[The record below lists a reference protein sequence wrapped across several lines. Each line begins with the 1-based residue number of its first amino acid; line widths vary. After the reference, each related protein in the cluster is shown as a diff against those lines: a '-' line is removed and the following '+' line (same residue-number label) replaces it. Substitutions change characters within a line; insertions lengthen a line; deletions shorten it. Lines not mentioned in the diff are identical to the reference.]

1 MKKLVHILSLFMII
15 WNVSAQSGTIS
26 GTIKNNQNQ
35 PLENVNV
42 VLKGT
47 TIGTRT
53 NLEGQFTLNN
63 IQNGNHTVSISHI
76 GFASKE
82 ITINLANFNDLGILI
97 LQENNQALEEIVL
110 NGKVNKYRR
119 EESTVVS
126 KMPLKDIENPQVYNA
141 IPSELLKEQVVTNFN
156 DALKNATGVTRL
168 WESTGRNGDGAE
180 FYSMRGFAVQP
191 TMTNGLP
198 SLTNTTIDPIN
209 VDNIEVIKG
218 PSGTLFGSSVI
229 SYGGLINVVTKKP
242 YEQFGGEISYINGT
256 YGSNRLTADI
266 NIPLKDKIAIRV
278 NSAYTTEESFQDA
291 GFSNAFFIAPSLKY
305 EVSDKLTFLVNT
317 EFYKN
322 TSAKASMIFLSRYA
336 PLSFDNMSL
345 FEQNYKKSFTSNDL
359 TMNNNSFNMQM
370 QALYKLSENWTS
382 QTVLSKSTTKTNGY
396 YQYLWDSANGDEF
409 TRFISKADGTFY
421 TTDIQQN
428 FIGDFKIGKMRN
440 RLVAGLDYYNSRL
453 INGGA
458 GWIGYG
464 TVSLVNGTD
473 TNGVDLNGD
482 PLQTVLTQ
490 PGVDNALAGSFGG
503 NTEANQE
510 VISAYVSDVLNITE
524 KLSVMASLRLDYF
537 DGKTSQYD
545 AEETKSQVAISPKF
559 GAVYQLIE
567 NKVSVFGN
575 YMNGFQN
582 VAPITVADLDG
593 SNPRTK
599 EFDPEQAN
607 QYELGLKTSLYK
619 DVISASISYYNIQ
632 VKDRVITDP
641 NNINNSIQGGEV
653 ESKGIEISLVANP
666 IKGLNIITGFSKNNA
681 EVTKETPGDGYLGLR
696 PEEAGPETLVNFWAN
711 YMITSGQL
719 KGFGIGFGGNYAS
732 EYKTLNRANIGTF
745 ELPSYTVLNS
755 ALSYDNSKFNVS
767 LKLNNLLNEKYYS
780 GWSTVTPQR
789 LRSIT
794 AGVTYKF

>member
-1 MKKLVHILSLFMII
+1 MNKIVLSTLLLSSLLGF
-15 WNVSAQSGTIS
+15 SQEKADST
-26 GTIKNNQNQ
+26 K
-35 PLENVNV
+35 
-42 VLKGT
+42 VLKEVT
-47 TIGTRT
+47 VEGTR
-53 NLEGQFTLNN
+53 E
-63 IQNGNHTVSISHI
+63 
-76 GFASKE
+76 
-82 ITINLANFNDLGILI
+82 
-97 LQENNQALEEIVL
+97 
-110 NGKVNKYRR
+110 NKYKK
-119 EESTVVS
+119 ESSTTVS
-126 KMPLKDIENPQVYNA
+126 KMPLKDIENPQVYNT
-141 IPSELLKEQVVTNFN
+141 IPANLLKEQVVTNFN

-180 FYSMRGFAVQP
+180 YYSMRGFSVQP

-209 VDNIEVIKG
+209 IDNIEVIKG

-242 YEQFGGEISYINGT
+242 HQQFGGEISYNNGT
-256 YGSNRLTADI
+256 YGSNRVTADV
-266 NIPLKDKIAIRV
+266 NLPLNEKAAVRI

-291 GFSNAFFIAPSLKY
+291 GFSNAFFLAPSLKY
-305 EVSDKLTFLVNT
+305 EVNDKLTFLVNT

-322 TSAKASMIFLSRYA
+322 TSAKASMIFLSRFS
-336 PLSFDNMSL
+336 PLSFDSMEL
-345 FEQNYKKSFTSNDL
+345 FDRNYKRSFTSNDL

-370 QALYKLSENWTS
+370 QALYKLSNNWTS
-382 QTVLSKSTTKTNGY
+382 QTVLSKSSTKTNGY

-428 FIGDFKIGKMRN
+428 FIGDFKIGNMRN

-453 INGGA
+453 INGGS
-458 GWIGYG
+458 GWVANG

-473 TNGVDLNGD
+473 TGI
-482 PLQTVLTQ
+482 LTQ
-490 PGVDNALAGSFGG
+490 AGTDALLTGIFAG
-503 NTEANQE
+503 NTEATQE
-510 VISAYVSDVLNITE
+510 IMSAYVSDVLNITN

-537 DGKTSQYD
+537 DGKASQWD
-545 AEETKSQVAISPKF
+545 AEETKGQVAISPKF
-559 GAVYQLIE
+559 GAVYQIVE
-567 NKVSVFGN
+567 NKVSLFGN

-582 VAPITVADLDG
+582 VAPTTVADIDG

-607 QYELGLKTSLYK
+607 QLEVGLKTSLYK
-619 DVISASISYYNIQ
+619 DIISASVSYYDIR

-653 ESKGIEISLVANP
+653 ESKGVEVSIVANP
-666 IKGLNIITGFSKNNA
+666 IKGLNVIAGFSHNDA
-681 EVTKETPGDGYLGLR
+681 EVTKESPGDGYLGLR

-711 YMITSGQL
+711 YTVTEGQL

-732 EYKTLNRANIGTF
+732 EYKTLNRANTGTF
-745 ELPSYTVLNS
+745 ALPDYTVLNS
-755 ALSYDNSKFNVS
+755 ALSYDNDKFNVS
-767 LKLNNLLNEKYYS
+767 LKLNNMLNEKYYS

>member
-1 MKKLVHILSLFMII
+1 MHKIVLPLIVLSSWVGF
-15 WNVSAQSGTIS
+15 SQEKTDST
-26 GTIKNNQNQ
+26 K
-35 PLENVNV
+35 
-42 VLKGT
+42 VLK
-47 TIGTRT
+47 
-53 NLEGQFTLNN
+53 EY
-63 IQNGNHTVSISHI
+63 TVEAIR
-76 GFASKE
+76 E
-82 ITINLANFNDLGILI
+82 
-97 LQENNQALEEIVL
+97 
-110 NGKVNKYRR
+110 NKYKR
-119 EESTVVS
+119 ESSTTVS
-126 KMPLKDIENPQVYNA
+126 KMPLKDIENPQVYNS
-141 IPSELLKEQVVTNFN
+141 IPANLLKEQVVTNFN
-156 DALKNATGVTRL
+156 DAIKNATGVTRL

-180 FYSMRGFAVQP
+180 YYAMRGFAVQP

-209 VDNIEVIKG
+209 IDNVEVIKG

-242 YEQFGGEISYINGT
+242 YQTFGGEISYNNGT
-256 YGSNRLTADI
+256 YGSNRVTADI
-266 NIPLKDKIAIRV
+266 NIPLKNKAAVRI

-291 GFSNAFFIAPSLKY
+291 GFSNSFFLAPSLKY

-317 EFYKN
+317 EFFKN
-322 TSAKASMIFLSRYA
+322 TSAKQSMLFLTRNL
-336 PLSFDNMSL
+336 PLSFDSMTL
-345 FEQNYKKSFTSNDL
+345 FDKNYKKSFTSNDL
-359 TMNNNSFNMQM
+359 IINNDSFNMQM

-396 YQYLWDSANGDEF
+396 YQYLFDAANGDEF
-409 TRFISKADGTFY
+409 TRYISKADGTFY

-428 FIGDFKIGKMRN
+428 FIGDFKIGNMRN
-440 RLVAGLDYYNSRL
+440 RLVAGVDYYNSRL
-453 INGGA
+453 LNGGT
-458 GWIGYG
+458 GWTGYG
-464 TVSLVNGTD
+464 VVSLINGTD
-473 TNGVDLNGD
+473 TNGVDTNGN
-482 PLQTVLTQ
+482 PIATVLTQ
-490 PGVDNALAGSFGG
+490 AGVDNALVGSFAG

-510 VISAYVSDVLNITE
+510 VMSAYVSDVLNITN
-524 KLSVMASLRLDYF
+524 KLSVMGSLRLDYF

-545 AEETKSQVAISPKF
+545 SNKTEGQVALSPKF
-559 GAVYQLIE
+559 GAVYQIVE

-582 VAPITVADLDG
+582 VAPTTVANVDG
-593 SNPRTK
+593 SNPRIK

-607 QYELGLKTSLYK
+607 QIEVGLKTSLYK
-619 DVISASISYYNIQ
+619 DIISASVSYYDIR

-653 ESKGIEISLVANP
+653 KSKGVEVSVVANP
-666 IKGLNIITGFSKNNA
+666 FKGLNVIAGFSHNKAKVTRETLNA
-681 EVTKETPGDGYLGLR
+681 GYLGLR

-711 YMITSGQL
+711 YTISEGEL

-745 ELPSYTVLNS
+745 ALPDYTVLNS
-755 ALSYDNSKFNVS
+755 ALSYDNDTFNVT

>member
-1 MKKLVHILSLFMII
+1 MNKIVLTTLLLSSLLGF
-15 WNVSAQSGTIS
+15 SQEKADST
-26 GTIKNNQNQ
+26 K
-35 PLENVNV
+35 
-42 VLKGT
+42 VLKEVT
-47 TIGTRT
+47 VEGTR
-53 NLEGQFTLNN
+53 E
-63 IQNGNHTVSISHI
+63 
-76 GFASKE
+76 
-82 ITINLANFNDLGILI
+82 
-97 LQENNQALEEIVL
+97 
-110 NGKVNKYRR
+110 NKYKK
-119 EESTVVS
+119 ESSTTVS
-126 KMPLKDIENPQVYNA
+126 KMPLKDIENPQVYNS
-141 IPSELLKEQVVTNFN
+141 IPANLLKEQVVTNFN

-180 FYSMRGFAVQP
+180 YYSMRGFSVQP

-198 SLTNTTIDPIN
+198 SLTNTTVDPIN
-209 VDNIEVIKG
+209 IDNIEVIKG

-242 YEQFGGEISYINGT
+242 HQMFGGEISYNNGT
-256 YGSNRLTADI
+256 YGSNRVTADV
-266 NIPLKDKIAIRV
+266 NLPLNEKAAVRI

-291 GFSNAFFIAPSLKY
+291 GFSNAFFLAPSLKY

-322 TSAKASMIFLSRYA
+322 TSAKASMIFLSRYT
-336 PLSFDNMSL
+336 PLSFDSMEL
-345 FEQNYKKSFTSNDL
+345 FDRNYKRSFTSNDL

-370 QALYKLSENWTS
+370 QALYKLSNYWTS
-382 QTVLSKSTTKTNGY
+382 QTVLSKSSTKTNGY

-409 TRFISKADGTFY
+409 TRYISKADGTFY

-428 FIGDFKIGKMRN
+428 FIGDFKIGNMRN

-453 INGGA
+453 INGGS
-458 GWIGYG
+458 GWVANG

-473 TNGVDLNGD
+473 TGI
-482 PLQTVLTQ
+482 LTQ
-490 PGVDNALAGSFGG
+490 AGTDALLTGSFAG

-510 VISAYVSDVLNITE
+510 IMSAYVSDVLNVTN

-545 AEETKSQVAISPKF
+545 GVETEGQVALSPKF
-559 GAVYQLIE
+559 GAVYQIVE

-582 VAPITVADLDG
+582 VAPTTVADLDG

-607 QYELGLKTSLYK
+607 QFEVGLKTSLYK
-619 DVISASISYYNIQ
+619 DIISASVSYYDIR

-653 ESKGIEISLVANP
+653 ESKGVEVSIVANP
-666 IKGLNIITGFSKNNA
+666 IKGLNFIAGFSHNDA
-681 EVTKETPGDGYLGLR
+681 EVTKESPGDGYLGLR

-711 YMITSGQL
+711 YTVTSGQL

-732 EYKTLNRANIGTF
+732 EYKTLNRANTGTF
-745 ELPSYTVLNS
+745 ALPDYTVLNS
-755 ALSYDNSKFNVS
+755 ALSYDNDKFNVS
-767 LKLNNLLNEKYYS
+767 LKLNNMLNEKYYS

>member
-1 MKKLVHILSLFMII
+1 MNKIVLSTLLLSSLLSF
-15 WNVSAQSGTIS
+15 SQEKADST
-26 GTIKNNQNQ
+26 K
-35 PLENVNV
+35 
-42 VLKGT
+42 VLKEVT
-47 TIGTRT
+47 VEGTR
-53 NLEGQFTLNN
+53 E
-63 IQNGNHTVSISHI
+63 
-76 GFASKE
+76 
-82 ITINLANFNDLGILI
+82 
-97 LQENNQALEEIVL
+97 
-110 NGKVNKYRR
+110 NKYKK
-119 EESTVVS
+119 ESSTTVS
-126 KMPLKDIENPQVYNA
+126 KMPLKDIENPQVYNS
-141 IPSELLKEQVVTNFN
+141 IPANLLKEQVVTNFN

-180 FYSMRGFAVQP
+180 YYSIRGFSVQP

-209 VDNIEVIKG
+209 IDNIKVIKG

-242 YEQFGGEISYINGT
+242 HQMFGGEISYNNGT
-256 YGSNRLTADI
+256 YGNNRVTADV
-266 NIPLKDKIAIRV
+266 NLPLNEKAAVRI

-291 GFSNAFFIAPSLKY
+291 GFSNTFFLAPSIKY
-305 EVSDKLTFLVNT
+305 EVNDKLTFLVNT

-322 TSAKASMIFLSRYA
+322 TSAKSSMIFLSRYA
-336 PLSFDNMSL
+336 PLSFDSMEL
-345 FEQNYKKSFTSNDL
+345 FDRNYKRSFTSNDL

-370 QALYKLSENWTS
+370 QALYKLSNYWTS
-382 QTVLSKSTTKTNGY
+382 QTVLSKSSTKTNGY

-409 TRFISKADGTFY
+409 TRYISKADGTFY

-428 FIGDFKIGKMRN
+428 FIGDFKIGNMRN

-453 INGGA
+453 INGGS
-458 GWIGYG
+458 GWVANG

-473 TNGVDLNGD
+473 TGI
-482 PLQTVLTQ
+482 LTQ
-490 PGVDNALAGSFGG
+490 AGTDALLTGSFAG

-510 VISAYVSDVLNITE
+510 IMSAYVSDVLNVTN

-545 AEETKSQVAISPKF
+545 GVETEGQVALSPKF
-559 GAVYQLIE
+559 GAVYQIVE

-582 VAPITVADLDG
+582 VAPTTVADLDG

-607 QYELGLKTSLYK
+607 QFEVGLKSSLYK
-619 DVISASISYYNIQ
+619 DIISASVSYYDIR

-653 ESKGIEISLVANP
+653 ESKGVEVSIVANP
-666 IKGLNIITGFSKNNA
+666 IKGLNVIAGFSHNDA
-681 EVTKETPGDGYLGLR
+681 EVTKESLGDGYLGLR

-711 YMITSGQL
+711 YTITNGQL

-732 EYKTLNRANIGTF
+732 EYKTLNRANTGTF
-745 ELPSYTVLNS
+745 ALPDYTVLNS
-755 ALSYDNSKFNVS
+755 ALSYDNDKFNVS
-767 LKLNNLLNEKYYS
+767 LKLNNMLNEKYYS

-789 LRSIT
+789 SRSIT

>member
-1 MKKLVHILSLFMII
+1 MNKIVLSTLLLSSLLSF
-15 WNVSAQSGTIS
+15 SQEKADST
-26 GTIKNNQNQ
+26 K
-35 PLENVNV
+35 
-42 VLKGT
+42 VLKEVT
-47 TIGTRT
+47 VEGTR
-53 NLEGQFTLNN
+53 E
-63 IQNGNHTVSISHI
+63 
-76 GFASKE
+76 
-82 ITINLANFNDLGILI
+82 
-97 LQENNQALEEIVL
+97 
-110 NGKVNKYRR
+110 NKYKK
-119 EESTVVS
+119 ESSTTVS
-126 KMPLKDIENPQVYNA
+126 KMPLKDIENPQVYNS
-141 IPSELLKEQVVTNFN
+141 IPANLLKEQVVTNLN

-180 FYSMRGFAVQP
+180 YYSMRGFSVQP

-209 VDNIEVIKG
+209 IDNIEVIKG

-242 YEQFGGEISYINGT
+242 HQQFGGEISYNNGT
-256 YGSNRLTADI
+256 YGSNRVTADV
-266 NIPLKDKIAIRV
+266 NLPLNEKAAVRL

-291 GFSNAFFIAPSLKY
+291 GFSNAFFFAPSLKY
-305 EVSDKLTFLVNT
+305 EVNDKLTFLVNT

-322 TSAKASMIFLSRYA
+322 TSAKQSMIFLSRYA
-336 PLSFDNMSL
+336 PLSFDSMEL
-345 FEQNYKKSFTSNDL
+345 FDRNYKRSFTSNDL

-370 QALYKLSENWTS
+370 QALYKLSNNWTS

-396 YQYLWDSANGDEF
+396 YHYLWDSANGDEF

-428 FIGDFKIGKMRN
+428 FIGDFKIGNMRN

-453 INGGA
+453 LNGGT
-458 GWIGYG
+458 GWVANG

-473 TNGVDLNGD
+473 TGI
-482 PLQTVLTQ
+482 LTQ
-490 PGVDNALAGSFGG
+490 AGTDALLTGSFAG
-503 NTEANQE
+503 NTEATQE
-510 VISAYVSDVLNITE
+510 IMSAYVSDVLNITN

-537 DGKTSQYD
+537 DGKASQWD
-545 AEETKSQVAISPKF
+545 AEETKGQVAISPKF
-559 GAVYQLIE
+559 GAVYQIVE
-567 NKVSVFGN
+567 NKVSLFGN

-582 VAPITVADLDG
+582 VAPTTVADIDG

-607 QYELGLKTSLYK
+607 QLEVGLKTSLYK
-619 DVISASISYYNIQ
+619 DIISASVSYYDIR

-653 ESKGIEISLVANP
+653 ESKGVEVSIVANP
-666 IKGLNIITGFSKNNA
+666 IKGLNLIAGFSHNDA
-681 EVTKETPGDGYLGLR
+681 EVTKESPGDGYLGLR
-696 PEEAGPETLVNFWAN
+696 PEEAGPETLVNLWAN
-711 YMITSGQL
+711 YTVTEGQL

-732 EYKTLNRANIGTF
+732 EYKTLNRANTGTF
-745 ELPSYTVLNS
+745 ALPDYTVLNS
-755 ALSYDNSKFNVS
+755 ALSYDNDKFNVS
-767 LKLNNLLNEKYYS
+767 LKLNNMLNEKYYS

>member
-1 MKKLVHILSLFMII
+1 MNKIVLSTLLLSSLLGF
-15 WNVSAQSGTIS
+15 SQEKADST
-26 GTIKNNQNQ
+26 K
-35 PLENVNV
+35 
-42 VLKGT
+42 VLKEVT
-47 TIGTRT
+47 VEGTR
-53 NLEGQFTLNN
+53 E
-63 IQNGNHTVSISHI
+63 
-76 GFASKE
+76 
-82 ITINLANFNDLGILI
+82 
-97 LQENNQALEEIVL
+97 
-110 NGKVNKYRR
+110 NKYKK
-119 EESTVVS
+119 ESSTTVS
-126 KMPLKDIENPQVYNA
+126 KMPLKDIENPQVYNS
-141 IPSELLKEQVVTNFN
+141 IPANLLKEQVVTNFN

-180 FYSMRGFAVQP
+180 YYSMRGFSVQP

-209 VDNIEVIKG
+209 IDNIEVIKG

-242 YEQFGGEISYINGT
+242 HQQFGGEISYNNGT
-256 YGSNRLTADI
+256 YGSNRVTADV
-266 NIPLKDKIAIRV
+266 NLPLNEKAAVRI

-291 GFSNAFFIAPSLKY
+291 GFSNAFFLAPSLKY
-305 EVSDKLTFLVNT
+305 EVNDKLTFLVNT

-322 TSAKASMIFLSRYA
+322 TSARQSMIFLSRFS
-336 PLSFDNMSL
+336 PLSFDSMEL
-345 FEQNYKKSFTSNDL
+345 FDRNYKRSFTSNDL

-370 QALYKLSENWTS
+370 QALYKLSNNWTS
-382 QTVLSKSTTKTNGY
+382 QTVLSKSSTKTNGY

-428 FIGDFKIGKMRN
+428 FIGDFKIGNMRN

-453 INGGA
+453 LNGGT
-458 GWIGYG
+458 GWVANG

-473 TNGVDLNGD
+473 TGI
-482 PLQTVLTQ
+482 LTQ
-490 PGVDNALAGSFGG
+490 AGTDALLTGSFAG
-503 NTEANQE
+503 NTEATQE
-510 VISAYVSDVLNITE
+510 IMSAYVSDVLNITN

-537 DGKTSQYD
+537 DGKASQWD
-545 AEETKSQVAISPKF
+545 AEETKGQVAVSPKF
-559 GAVYQLIE
+559 GAVYQIVE
-567 NKVSVFGN
+567 NKVSLFGN

-582 VAPITVADLDG
+582 VAPTTVADIDG

-607 QYELGLKTSLYK
+607 QFEVGMKTSLYK
-619 DVISASISYYNIQ
+619 DIISASVSYYDIR

-653 ESKGIEISLVANP
+653 ESKGLEVSIVANP
-666 IKGLNIITGFSKNNA
+666 IKGLNVIAGLSHNEA
-681 EVTKETPGDGYLGLR
+681 EVTKESPGNGYLGLR

-711 YMITSGQL
+711 YTVTSGQL

-732 EYKTLNRANIGTF
+732 EYKTLNRANTGTF
-745 ELPSYTVLNS
+745 ALPDYTVLNS
-755 ALSYDNSKFNVS
+755 ALSYDNDKFNVS
-767 LKLNNLLNEKYYS
+767 LKLNNMLNEKYYS

>member
-1 MKKLVHILSLFMII
+1 MNKIVLSTLLLSSLLGF
-15 WNVSAQSGTIS
+15 SQEKADST
-26 GTIKNNQNQ
+26 K
-35 PLENVNV
+35 
-42 VLKGT
+42 VLKEVT
-47 TIGTRT
+47 V
-53 NLEGQFTLNN
+53 EGLR
-63 IQNGNHTVSISHI
+63 
-76 GFASKE
+76 E
-82 ITINLANFNDLGILI
+82 
-97 LQENNQALEEIVL
+97 
-110 NGKVNKYRR
+110 NKYKK
-119 EESTVVS
+119 ESSTTVS
-126 KMPLKDIENPQVYNA
+126 KMPLKDIENPQVYNS
-141 IPSELLKEQVVTNFN
+141 IPANLLKEQVVTNFN

-180 FYSMRGFAVQP
+180 YYSMRGFAVQP
-191 TMTNGLP
+191 SMVNGLP
-198 SLTNTTIDPIN
+198 ALTNTTIDPIN
-209 VDNIEVIKG
+209 MDNIEVIKG

-242 YEQFGGEISYINGT
+242 HQQFGGEISYNNGT
-256 YGSNRLTADI
+256 YGSNRVTADV
-266 NIPLKDKIAIRV
+266 NLPLNDKAAVRV

-291 GFSNAFFIAPSLKY
+291 GFSNAFFLAPSLKY
-305 EVSDKLTFLVNT
+305 EVNDKLTFLVNT

-336 PLSFDNMSL
+336 PLSFDSMEL
-345 FEQNYKKSFTSNDL
+345 FDRNYKRSFTSNDL

-370 QALYKLSENWTS
+370 QALYKLSNNWTS
-382 QTVLSKSTTKTNGY
+382 QTVLSKSSTKTNGY
-396 YQYLWDSANGDEF
+396 YHYLWDSANGDEF

-428 FIGDFKIGKMRN
+428 FIGDFKIGNMRN

-453 INGGA
+453 INGGS
-458 GWIGYG
+458 GWVANG

-473 TNGVDLNGD
+473 NG
-482 PLQTVLTQ
+482 VLTQ
-490 PGVDNALAGSFGG
+490 AGTDALLTGSFAG

-510 VISAYVSDVLNITE
+510 IMSAYVSDVLNVTN

-545 AEETKSQVAISPKF
+545 GIETKGQVALSPKF
-559 GAVYQLIE
+559 GAVYQIVE

-575 YMNGFQN
+575 YMNGFKN
-582 VAPITVADLDG
+582 VAPTTVADLDG

-607 QYELGLKTSLYK
+607 QFEVGLKTSLYK
-619 DVISASISYYNIQ
+619 DIISASVSYYDIR

-653 ESKGIEISLVANP
+653 ESKGVEVSIVANP
-666 IKGLNIITGFSKNNA
+666 IKGLNVIAGFSHNDA
-681 EVTKETPGDGYLGLR
+681 EVTKESPGDGYLGLR
-696 PEEAGPETLVNFWAN
+696 PEEAGPETLVNLWAN
-711 YMITSGQL
+711 YTVTEGQL

-732 EYKTLNRANIGTF
+732 EYKTLNRANTGTF
-745 ELPSYTVLNS
+745 ALPDYTVLNS
-755 ALSYDNSKFNVS
+755 ALSYDNDKFNVS
-767 LKLNNLLNEKYYS
+767 LKLNNMLNEKYYS

>member
-1 MKKLVHILSLFMII
+1 MKKIVITSLL
-15 WNVSAQSGTIS
+15 IS
-26 GTIKNNQNQ
+26 SVFAFSQEKNDSIK
-35 PLENVNV
+35 
-42 VLKGT
+42 VLKEVT
-47 TIGTRT
+47 V
-53 NLEGQFTLNN
+53 EG
-63 IQNGNHTVSISHI
+63 IR
-76 GFASKE
+76 E
-82 ITINLANFNDLGILI
+82 
-97 LQENNQALEEIVL
+97 
-110 NGKVNKYRR
+110 NKYKK
-119 EESTVVS
+119 EASTTVS
-126 KMPLKDIENPQVYNA
+126 KMPLKDIENPQVYNS
-141 IPSELLKEQVVTNFN
+141 IPANLLKEQVVTNFN

-180 FYSMRGFAVQP
+180 YYSMRGFAVQP
-191 TMTNGLP
+191 SMVNGLP
-198 SLTNTTIDPIN
+198 ALTNTTIDPIN
-209 VDNIEVIKG
+209 IDNIEVIKG

-229 SYGGLINVVTKKP
+229 SYGGLINIVTKKP
-242 YEQFGGEISYINGT
+242 HQVFGGEISYNNGT
-256 YGSNRLTADI
+256 YGSNRVTADV
-266 NIPLKDKIAIRV
+266 NLPLNEKAAVRV

-291 GFSNAFFIAPSLKY
+291 GFSNAFFLAPSLKY

-345 FEQNYKKSFTSNDL
+345 FDKNYKRSFTSNDL

-370 QALYKLSENWTS
+370 QALYKLSNNWTS
-382 QTVLSKSTTKTNGY
+382 QTVLSKSSTKTNGY
-396 YQYLWDSANGDEF
+396 YHYLWDSANGDEF

-428 FIGDFKIGKMRN
+428 FIGDFKIGNMRN
-440 RLVAGLDYYNSRL
+440 RLVTGLDYYNSRL
-453 INGGA
+453 INGGS
-458 GWIGYG
+458 GWVSNGV
-464 TVSLVNGTD
+464 VSLVNGTD
-473 TNGVDLNGD
+473 SG
-482 PLQTVLTQ
+482 VLTQ
-490 PGVDNALAGSFGG
+490 SGTDALLTESFAG

-510 VISAYVSDVLNITE
+510 IMSAYVSDVLNITN

-545 AEETKSQVAISPKF
+545 GVETKGQVALSPKF
-559 GAVYQLIE
+559 GAVYQIVE

-582 VAPITVADLDG
+582 VAPTTVADIDG

-607 QYELGLKTSLYK
+607 QIEVGLKTSLYK
-619 DVISASISYYNIQ
+619 DIISASVSYYDIR

-653 ESKGIEISLVANP
+653 ESKGVEVSIVANP
-666 IKGLNIITGFSKNNA
+666 IKGLNVIAGFSHNDA
-681 EVTKETPGDGYLGLR
+681 EVTKESPGDGYLGLR

-711 YMITSGQL
+711 YAVTNGQL

-732 EYKTLNRANIGTF
+732 EYKTLNRATTGTF
-745 ELPSYTVLNS
+745 ALPDYTVLNS
-755 ALSYDNSKFNVS
+755 ALSYDNDKFNVS
-767 LKLNNLLNEKYYS
+767 LKLNNMLNEKYYS

>member
-1 MKKLVHILSLFMII
+1 MNKIVLSTLLLSSLLGF
-15 WNVSAQSGTIS
+15 SQEKADST
-26 GTIKNNQNQ
+26 K
-35 PLENVNV
+35 
-42 VLKGT
+42 VLKEVT
-47 TIGTRT
+47 VEGTR
-53 NLEGQFTLNN
+53 E
-63 IQNGNHTVSISHI
+63 
-76 GFASKE
+76 
-82 ITINLANFNDLGILI
+82 
-97 LQENNQALEEIVL
+97 
-110 NGKVNKYRR
+110 NKYKK
-119 EESTVVS
+119 ESSTTVS
-126 KMPLKDIENPQVYNA
+126 KMPLKDIENPQVYNS
-141 IPSELLKEQVVTNFN
+141 IPANLLKEQVVTNFN

-180 FYSMRGFAVQP
+180 YYSMRGFAVQP
-191 TMTNGLP
+191 SMVNGLP
-198 SLTNTTIDPIN
+198 ALTNTTIDPIN
-209 VDNIEVIKG
+209 IDKIEVIKG

-242 YEQFGGEISYINGT
+242 HQVFGGEISYNNGT
-256 YGSNRLTADI
+256 YGSNRVTADV
-266 NIPLKDKIAIRV
+266 NLPLNEKAAVRV

-291 GFSNAFFIAPSLKY
+291 GFSNSFFLAPSLKY
-305 EVSDKLTFLVNT
+305 EVNDKLTFLVNT

-336 PLSFDNMSL
+336 PLSFDSMEL
-345 FEQNYKKSFTSNDL
+345 FDKNYKKSFTSNDL

-370 QALYKLSENWTS
+370 QALYKLSNNWTS

-396 YQYLWDSANGDEF
+396 YHYLWDSANGDEF

-428 FIGDFKIGKMRN
+428 FIGDFKIGNMRN
-440 RLVAGLDYYNSRL
+440 RMVAGLDYYNSRL
-453 INGGA
+453 INGGS
-458 GWIGYG
+458 GWVANG

-473 TNGVDLNGD
+473 TG
-482 PLQTVLTQ
+482 VLTQ
-490 PGVDNALAGSFGG
+490 AGTDALLTGSFAG

-510 VISAYVSDVLNITE
+510 IMSAYVSDVLNVTN

-545 AEETKSQVAISPKF
+545 SEETKGQVALSPKF
-559 GAVYQLIE
+559 GAVYQIVE

-575 YMNGFQN
+575 YMNGFKN
-582 VAPITVADLDG
+582 VAPTTVADLDG

-607 QYELGLKTSLYK
+607 QFEVGLKTSLYK
-619 DVISASISYYNIQ
+619 DIISASVSYYDIR

-653 ESKGIEISLVANP
+653 ESKGIEVSIVANP
-666 IKGLNIITGFSKNNA
+666 IKGLNVIAGFSHNDA
-681 EVTKETPGDGYLGLR
+681 EVTKESPGDGYLGLR
-696 PEEAGPETLVNFWAN
+696 PEEAGPETLVNLWAN
-711 YMITSGQL
+711 YTVTDGQL

-732 EYKTLNRANIGTF
+732 EYKTLNRANTGTF
-745 ELPSYTVLNS
+745 ALPDYTVLNS
-755 ALSYDNSKFNVS
+755 AVSYDNDKFNVS
-767 LKLNNLLNEKYYS
+767 LKLNNMLNEKYYS

>member
-1 MKKLVHILSLFMII
+1 MNKIVLTTLLLSSLLGF
-15 WNVSAQSGTIS
+15 SQEKADST
-26 GTIKNNQNQ
+26 K
-35 PLENVNV
+35 
-42 VLKGT
+42 VLKEVT
-47 TIGTRT
+47 VEGTR
-53 NLEGQFTLNN
+53 E
-63 IQNGNHTVSISHI
+63 
-76 GFASKE
+76 
-82 ITINLANFNDLGILI
+82 
-97 LQENNQALEEIVL
+97 
-110 NGKVNKYRR
+110 NKYKK
-119 EESTVVS
+119 ESSTTVS
-126 KMPLKDIENPQVYNA
+126 KMPLKDIENPQVYNS
-141 IPSELLKEQVVTNFN
+141 IPANLLKEQVVTNFN

-168 WESTGRNGDGAE
+168 WESTGRNGDGSE
-180 FYSMRGFAVQP
+180 YYSMRGFSVQP

-198 SLTNTTIDPIN
+198 SLTNTTVDPIN
-209 VDNIEVIKG
+209 IDNIEVIKG

-242 YEQFGGEISYINGT
+242 HQMFGGEISYNNGT
-256 YGSNRLTADI
+256 YGSNRVTADV
-266 NIPLKDKIAIRV
+266 NLPLNEKAAVRI

-291 GFSNAFFIAPSLKY
+291 GFSNAFFLAPSLKY

-322 TSAKASMIFLSRYA
+322 TSAKASMIFLSRYT
-336 PLSFDNMSL
+336 PLSFDSMEL
-345 FEQNYKKSFTSNDL
+345 FDRNYKRSFTSNDL

-370 QALYKLSENWTS
+370 QALYKLSNYWTS
-382 QTVLSKSTTKTNGY
+382 QTVLSKSSTKTNGY

-409 TRFISKADGTFY
+409 TRYISKADGTFY

-428 FIGDFKIGKMRN
+428 FIGDFKIGNMRN

-453 INGGA
+453 INGGS
-458 GWIGYG
+458 GWVANG

-473 TNGVDLNGD
+473 TGI
-482 PLQTVLTQ
+482 LTQ
-490 PGVDNALAGSFGG
+490 AGTDALLTGSFAG

-510 VISAYVSDVLNITE
+510 IMSAYVSDVLNVTN

-545 AEETKSQVAISPKF
+545 GVETEGQVALSPKF
-559 GAVYQLIE
+559 GAVYQIVE

-582 VAPITVADLDG
+582 VAPTTVADLEG

-607 QYELGLKTSLYK
+607 QFEVGLKTSLYK
-619 DVISASISYYNIQ
+619 DIISASVSYYDIR

-653 ESKGIEISLVANP
+653 ESKGVEVSIVANP
-666 IKGLNIITGFSKNNA
+666 IKGLNFIAGFSHNDA
-681 EVTKETPGDGYLGLR
+681 EVTKESPGDGYLGLR

-711 YMITSGQL
+711 YTVTSGQL

-732 EYKTLNRANIGTF
+732 EYKTLNRANTGTF
-745 ELPSYTVLNS
+745 ALPDYTVLNS
-755 ALSYDNSKFNVS
+755 ALSYDNDKFNVS
-767 LKLNNLLNEKYYS
+767 LKLNNMLNEKYYS

>member
-1 MKKLVHILSLFMII
+1 MNKIVLTTLLLSSLLGF
-15 WNVSAQSGTIS
+15 SQEKADST
-26 GTIKNNQNQ
+26 K
-35 PLENVNV
+35 
-42 VLKGT
+42 VLKEVT
-47 TIGTRT
+47 VEGTR
-53 NLEGQFTLNN
+53 E
-63 IQNGNHTVSISHI
+63 
-76 GFASKE
+76 
-82 ITINLANFNDLGILI
+82 
-97 LQENNQALEEIVL
+97 
-110 NGKVNKYRR
+110 NKYKK
-119 EESTVVS
+119 ESSTTVS
-126 KMPLKDIENPQVYNA
+126 KMPLKDIENPQVYNS
-141 IPSELLKEQVVTNFN
+141 IPANLLKEQVVTNFN

-180 FYSMRGFAVQP
+180 YYSMRGFSVQP

-198 SLTNTTIDPIN
+198 SLTNTTVDPIN
-209 VDNIEVIKG
+209 IDNIEVIKG

-242 YEQFGGEISYINGT
+242 HQMFGGEISYNNGT
-256 YGSNRLTADI
+256 YGSNRVTADV
-266 NIPLKDKIAIRV
+266 NLPLNEKAAVRI

-291 GFSNAFFIAPSLKY
+291 GFSNAFFLAPSLKY

-336 PLSFDNMSL
+336 PLSFDSMEL
-345 FEQNYKKSFTSNDL
+345 FDRNYKRSFTSNDL

-370 QALYKLSENWTS
+370 QALYKLSNYWTS
-382 QTVLSKSTTKTNGY
+382 QTVLSKSSTKTNGY

-409 TRFISKADGTFY
+409 TRYISKADGTFY

-428 FIGDFKIGKMRN
+428 FIGDFKIGNMRN

-453 INGGA
+453 INGGS
-458 GWIGYG
+458 GWVANG

-473 TNGVDLNGD
+473 TGI
-482 PLQTVLTQ
+482 LTQ
-490 PGVDNALAGSFGG
+490 AGTDALLTGSFAG

-510 VISAYVSDVLNITE
+510 IMSAYVSDVLNVTN

-545 AEETKSQVAISPKF
+545 GVETEGQVALSPKF
-559 GAVYQLIE
+559 GAVYQIVE

-582 VAPITVADLDG
+582 VAPTTVADLEG

-607 QYELGLKTSLYK
+607 QFEVGLKTSLYK
-619 DVISASISYYNIQ
+619 DIISASVSYYDIR

-653 ESKGIEISLVANP
+653 ESKGVEVSIVANP
-666 IKGLNIITGFSKNNA
+666 IKGLNFIAGFSHNDA
-681 EVTKETPGDGYLGLR
+681 EVTKESPGDGYLGLR

-711 YMITSGQL
+711 YTVTSGQL

-732 EYKTLNRANIGTF
+732 EYKTLNRANTGTF
-745 ELPSYTVLNS
+745 ALPDYTVLNS
-755 ALSYDNSKFNVS
+755 ALSYDNDKFNVS
-767 LKLNNLLNEKYYS
+767 LKLNNMLNEKYYS